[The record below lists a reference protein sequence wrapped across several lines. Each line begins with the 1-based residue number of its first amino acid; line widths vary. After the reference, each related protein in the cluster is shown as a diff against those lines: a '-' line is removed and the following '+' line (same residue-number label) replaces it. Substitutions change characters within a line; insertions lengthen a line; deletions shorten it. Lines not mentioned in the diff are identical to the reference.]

1 MVENWSLDDFS
12 SYQVLLDVWALE
24 AYIQILEVELP
35 RVIEE
40 ERKRIWQA
48 VKPGDEQQEHYAEI
62 ADYQLDEGITTRP
75 LTGTALI
82 AIWATYEA
90 VVRRSAK
97 RIQESRRLRLKI
109 RDIKGSFPESARMY
123 FEDVLQCD
131 LHPQGTDWDRLNVIY
146 GLRNA
151 LAHANGQLEDV
162 PEQKRKKVEEWA
174 RAFQGLKI
182 ADGYLIVSMEFVR
195 GAFNFI
201 NELLCDLGTRID
213 HQDVSQGT

>member
-12 SYQVLLDVWALE
+12 SYQVCLDVWALE

-35 RVIEE
+35 RVREE

-62 ADYQLDEGITTRP
+62 ADYQLDEGITTRL

-90 VVRRSAK
+90 VVRRNAK

-109 RDIKGSFPESARMY
+109 GRGPFPESARMY

-174 RAFQGLKI
+174 RTFQGLKI
-182 ADGYLIVSMEFVR
+182 ADGYLIVSVEFVR